1 MKPFIK
7 YWRSA
12 LQKAQIQK
20 SRRVVTPNLCVDR
33 KIRVSNI
40 QLKAAFE
47 KESKLFLAEFHKP
60 DGLASAD
67 CSAYVTDVMNR
78 HLDVLFASCIKEYI
92 QLCALTYYSALRPV
106 QKQISKT
113 NRSSDVMLGIEET
126 WKEIVK
132 DLAEMIE
139 FFYNEKTSLKEYLA
153 QMIERGENSVGEV
166 AEHIKHGWGRLS
178 NYSYQLHIKAQLLGY
193 RGSGRSQYM
202 YICENGDSSCE
213 TCMNLDGQIFDID
226 TAEAGK
232 NLPPLHPNCR
242 CSVAAYPTLP
252 ELPEIPEVLQ
262 DTPLELLWE
271 IAEDAIQQAGG
282 IGDGLLDLL
291 GDVWKYFFKDS
302 ITDIYG
308 TYTTILIDGVEYRIN
323 MASFESV
330 VIMPDGSYLVPEL
343 VTEVDEQLLALMKE
357 RDTLPEGDLRIAE
370 LNAELKEIY
379 ESANEAER
387 HVYWRKPYA
396 FYYFGEDVTDRLNEY
411 MRSAASNYADM
422 HENYWAEN
430 LEGFYQLVRNRGEM
444 DLKNQPEWQ
453 NSAFIY
459 DGEVVSQDALGNIN
473 YGFFGRYCNFP
484 DAVLIA
490 AGGVAQFLA
499 GTSKIENIYVFL
511 DDPRDSYRIMQ
522 GIDIYDE
529 EN

>member
-1 MKPFIK
+1 M
-7 YWRSA
+7 A
-12 LQKAQIQK
+12 
-20 SRRVVTPNLCVDR
+20 V
-33 KIRVSNI
+33 
-40 QLKAAFE
+40 
-47 KESKLFLAEFHKP
+47 
-60 DGLASAD
+60 
-67 CSAYVTDVMNR
+67 VMNR
-78 HLDVLFASCIKEYI
+78 HLDVLFASCIKTYI
-92 QLCALTYYSALRPV
+92 HLCVLNYISALRETR
-106 QKQISKT
+106 KQMGEVNK
-113 NRSSDVMLGIEET
+113 SSDVILSIEEIRE
-126 WKEIVK
+126 EITE
-132 DLAEMIE
+132 DLAEIIA
-139 FFYNEKTSLKEYLA
+139 FFCEEKISLKENLA
-153 QMIERGENSVGEV
+153 QMIERGEHSVGEI
-166 AEHIKHGWGRLS
+166 AEHIKHGWGQLV

-193 RGSGRSQYM
+193 RISGRSQYM

-226 TAEAGK
+226 TAETGT

-242 CSVAAYPTLP
+242 CSITAYPTLP
-252 ELPEIPEVLQ
+252 ELPETPEVLQ

-291 GDVWKYFFKDS
+291 GEVWKYFFKES
-302 ITDIYG
+302 ITDTYG

-357 RDTLPEGDLRIAE
+357 RDSLPEGDLRIAE
-370 LNAELKEIY
+370 LNAELEEIY
-379 ESANEAER
+379 ESADEADR
-387 HVYWRKPYA
+387 HVYWKKPYS
-396 FYYFGEDVTDRLNEY
+396 FYYFGEDVTDKLNEY

-430 LEGFYQLVRNRGEM
+430 LAGFYQLVRNRGEM

-459 DGEVVSQDALGNIN
+459 DGEVISQDALGNIN

-484 DAVLIA
+484 EAVLIA

-499 GTSKIENIYVFL
+499 GHAKIENIYVFL
-511 DDPRDSYRIMQ
+511 DDPRDTYRIMQ